1 MEVVR
6 DVQTDS
12 ARVTRSSARCAHE
25 QAHFAPARFHDATRD
40 TARLSRLVDRTM
52 RSRARAAL
60 ARAFASATRRVAS
73 AEPATAPLAARRAFV
88 PPPGIASRA
97 ALAERPADHILGFTA
112 RGFADDA
119 SPRVPADAAPAAA
132 PAGDAEAS
140 VADAAAAN
148 PRKDLYMMFTCGKCG
163 VRAVKG
169 FSRQAYENGV
179 VIVRCPGCQSQHL
192 VADRYGWFGAPGDV
206 EDFLASRGEAVTRA
220 AADLPGEEDEG
231 TLEIDQ
237 EQLRAWMEKTGVRGG
252 AGAGAG
258 AGEGNANESDAN
270 KR

>member
-1 MEVVR
+1 MVR
-6 DVQTDS
+6 DVQSFLRSPSRALVIRAVMRLVDS
-12 ARVTRSSARCAHE
+12 
-25 QAHFAPARFHDATRD
+25 APARFHNATRD
-40 TARLSRLVDRTM
+40 TARLPRLVDRTM

-73 AEPATAPLAARRAFV
+73 ADPATAPLAARRAFA

-97 ALAERPADHILGFTA
+97 ALAERPAEHLLGFAA

-119 SPRVPADAAPAAA
+119 SPRTPADAAGSPGAA
-132 PAGDAEAS
+132 PAGDAEPPAG
-140 VADAAAAN
+140 DAAAASPN
-148 PRKDLYMMFTCGKCG
+148 PRKDLYMMFTCGKCD

-192 VADRYGWFGAPGDV
+192 VADRYGWFGEPGDV
-206 EDFLASRGEAVTRA
+206 EDFLARRGEAVTRG
-220 AADLPGEEDEG
+220 AADLPGVEDEG

-237 EQLRAWMEKTGVRGG
+237 AQLRAWMEKTGVGG
-252 AGAGAG
+252 GIGAG
-258 AGEGNANESDAN
+258 AGESNEPDANE
-270 KR
+270 R